1 MPVRVKNMPVD
12 LRSLPDRAARPAL
25 PSIKRWGTFFVSIF
39 LLLNIV
45 NHLLY
50 SNSDSKPT
58 LYLFFLTLAVWGCFY
73 AIRYF
78 IYLLGKWRADGWDN
92 EREKDKRNRIALG
105 QRKITLLSQSL
116 VLPHV
121 IHCSD
126 LSTQILEAKK
136 THLLPSEYNGRSIY
150 SAHFFDIHAPLLNRI
165 INRLNQ
171 LLNTST
177 LSAHIH
183 QLSEQRELTVI
194 LSLGQN
200 IQLSETDKQ
209 HLHEQF
215 VTHLVRPFKIHYQ
228 QNVDSLFIDSWLD
241 NLRQYDTV
249 LLINL
254 YLFDTPINHQS
265 EVALAQLFSSSLET
279 HDTFTA
285 YLHRPEVITDIN
297 ENSFNEKLEAAI
309 LWAKTSSTKIKHL
322 WLTAPREKERSY
334 VINNVPLLTH
344 YSHFKLVDIN
354 QVIGHTG
361 HSTLWLNIFI
371 SATHCDK
378 HRESQLVI
386 DEQDSSYTTLIALS

>member
-1 MPVRVKNMPVD
+1 M
-12 LRSLPDRAARPAL
+12 
-25 PSIKRWGTFFVSIF
+25 
-39 LLLNIV
+39 
-45 NHLLY
+45 
-50 SNSDSKPT
+50 
-58 LYLFFLTLAVWGCFY
+58 
-73 AIRYF
+73 
-78 IYLLGKWRADGWDN
+78 
-92 EREKDKRNRIALG
+92 
-105 QRKITLLSQSL
+105 
-116 VLPHV
+116 
-121 IHCSD
+121 
-126 LSTQILEAKK
+126 
-136 THLLPSEYNGRSIY
+136 
-150 SAHFFDIHAPLLNRI
+150 LNRI

-215 VTHLVRPFKIHYQ
+215 VTHLARPFKIHYQ

-241 NLRQYDTV
+241 NLHQYDTV

-279 HDTFTA
+279 HNTFTA

-371 SATHCDK
+371 SATHCEK

-386 DEQDSSYTTLIALS
+386 DEQDSTYTTLIALS